1 MSQITGMNRRELL
14 QRALLLLGAS
24 VLPID
29 DPLHA
34 GSATGKEEEIA
45 QRQLA
50 LIAAV
55 ADTIIPKTETP
66 GAVEAGVPQTF
77 ATMLRAWASPTQR
90 AALTGAL
97 DRIDTVAQEQRGR
110 RFPDLTSSER
120 HALLAAHDVAALQ
133 PDPKSSS
140 ILSPRYA
147 DPAYA
152 KLKELIVVLF
162 YLSETA
168 LTHELV
174 YEHTPGAWRPSVP
187 VTPETR
193 NVGGVGII

>member
-1 MSQITGMNRRELL
+1 MGEITGMNRRELL

-24 VLPID
+24 ALPIGD
-29 DPLHA
+29 QAQANP
-34 GSATGKEEEIA
+34 TIGKDELA

-55 ADTIIPKTETP
+55 ADTIIPKTDTP
-66 GAVEAGVPQTF
+66 GAVEAGVPATF
-77 ATMLRAWASPTQR
+77 AAMLGTWASPARR
-90 AALTGAL
+90 ADLIGAL
-97 DRIDTVAQEQRGR
+97 DRIDTLAKEQRSR
-110 RFPDLTSSER
+110 SFTELAASER
-120 HALLAAHDVAALQ
+120 HELLAAHDAAALQ

-140 ILSPRYA
+140 ILSPRYV

-162 YLSETA
+162 YLSESA

-193 NVGGVGII
+193 NVGGLGNL